1 MAELVNEL
9 SITVPFNDEVLQE
22 IAKKH
27 NTDTGTLFENFKFK
41 ETMANA
47 LALTLEKELQ
57 KEDTKFSWEL
67 LLCISRQI
75 LNTMEIE
82 DEEVN
87 EVLYMNNL
95 LLETTTN
102 IKIKACSNIPLQ
114 KEGFKQLV
122 IETLIKMVQQVCQ
135 MNEIT
140 TYKLKRVLEALL
152 E

>member
-1 MAELVNEL
+1 MTELVNEL

-27 NTDTGTLFENFKFK
+27 NTDTGTLFEDFEFK

-57 KEDTKFSWEL
+57 KEDTRFSWEL

-75 LNTMEIE
+75 INNMEIE
-82 DEEVN
+82 EEEVN

-95 LLETTTN
+95 LPGTTN
-102 IKIKACSNIPLQ
+102 SIKIKAYSNIPLQ

-140 TYKLKRVLEALL
+140 IYKLKRVLEALL